1 MMDRRIIGY
10 ATVGGFFY
18 GGVYAYIAGTPFA
31 YIDYYHVSPQSYGL
45 LFALGIA
52 GIMIAN
58 QVNARLV
65 KRIGSDRLMRAGA
78 LMAAVAGIW
87 LLIDSWSGLGGLTG
101 LVTPLF
107 VFCAAAGLIVA
118 NSIVGAL
125 NSFPTVAGAVSALIG
140 ALQYGTGILGSGLV
154 GALADGTP
162 RPMALVIAAFGVA
175 SMLCAFCLV
184 KSAPQA
190 QEEPAQI

>member
-1 MMDRRIIGY
+1 MDRRIIGY

-18 GGVYAYIAGTPFA
+18 GGMYAYIAGTPFA
-31 YIDYYHVSPQSYGL
+31 YIDYYHISPQSYGL

-52 GIMIAN
+52 GIMMAN

-65 KRIGSDRLMRAGA
+65 KRVGGDQLMRLGA
-78 LMAAVAGIW
+78 VMAAVAGIW
-87 LLIDSWSGLGGLTG
+87 LLVDSWSGLGGLAG
-101 LVTPLF
+101 LVAPLF
-107 VFCAAAGLIVA
+107 VFCAAAGLIIA

-175 SMLCAFCLV
+175 SMLCAFWLV
-184 KSAPQA
+184 RSTPQA
-190 QEEPAQI
+190 QKEPAQI